1 MSLSAV
7 SWWEPTVKC
16 HGSTG
21 AGCLRTG
28 AKHKQRNCLSEMHW
42 KHGFVLIHLKSR
54 TILQSLYTTKF
65 TNPWRKTE
73 GNWLFLFFF
82 SLSSNC
88 FVLSVCEGAG
98 KQTHL
103 FTFIIFPF
111 DSPRFSQPHLS
122 IPLFWIGVFLTD
134 VLWTVLFTLL
144 YKSLLLNWSCYYFYC
159 SCTVVVL

>member
-1 MSLSAV
+1 MRANCKMSRLD
-7 SWWEPTVKC
+7 
-16 HGSTG
+16 GG
-21 AGCLRTG
+21 RL
-28 AKHKQRNCLSEMHW
+28 
-42 KHGFVLIHLKSR
+42 
-54 TILQSLYTTKF
+54 F
-65 TNPWRKTE
+65 TNRSEAQTKK
-73 GNWLFLFFF
+73 LFVWNALETWFRTYSPEKSYYFTKSVHYKIYKSMKENRGKLAFSFFF